1 MGTKILPAQPKKKK
15 KAEGFSVKIRQDLAQ
30 TIHELAAQRQVEAA
44 ALVNEILEEHLI
56 TQTVSDTEYL
66 FSMGGMFSSEP
77 SDTSE
82 HVSEIVAEYLL
93 KKYEQ
98 SEI

>member
-1 MGTKILPAQPKKKK
+1 MGTKIFTTQPKKKK
-15 KAEGFSVKIRQDLAQ
+15 KTGGFSVKIRQDLAQ
-30 TIHELAAQRQVEAA
+30 TIHELASQRQVEAES
-44 ALVNEILEEHLI
+44 LVNDILEEHLT
-56 TQTVSDTEYL
+56 TQTISDTEYL
-66 FSMGGMFSSEP
+66 FLMGGMFRSEP

-82 HVSEIVAEYLL
+82 HVSEIVTDYLL